1 MRDLDALLSVQ
12 PCSLEQSEWFAGIHS
27 PQYRRSRH
35 ARRRFTSPCTS
46 LLPPFLARLFSRAL
60 PRALFL
66 ARLFLLLPTPVT
78 FAREENRLPVLR
90 PLEHDTPLRR
100 AIRARCSAAV
110 DRA

>member
-1 MRDLDALLSVQ
+1 MRDLGALLSVQ

-46 LLPPFLARLFSRAL
+46 LLPPFLARPFSRAL
-60 PRALFL
+60 PRAPFLARSSSRAFSRAPFL

-78 FAREENRLPVLR
+78 FGREENRLPVLR
-90 PLEHDTPLRR
+90 SLE
-100 AIRARCSAAV
+100 
-110 DRA
+110 